1 MVACKDTY
9 GTTLI
14 DDLILDWLNNNK
26 SHAWVIVPILAFLE
40 ACPGVGLLV
49 SGVIL
54 LTVSTVLY
62 TEQIATLAQILP
74 LAFLGAFISDH
85 LGFYLGRWFGPKFH
99 HTAFAMKRIDK
110 IQKGEAFISKYGALS
125 VAGGRL
131 ITAVRSLVPMMM
143 GVSGASH
150 IKFTVADI
158 LACTIW
164 TAGLGLLII
173 GLDNLFS

>member
-1 MVACKDTY
+1 M
-9 GTTLI
+9 
-14 DDLILDWLNNNK
+14 
-26 SHAWVIVPILAFLE
+26 VPILAFLE

-62 TEQIATLAQILP
+62 AEQIATLAQILP
-74 LAFLGAFISDH
+74 LAFIGAFTSDH

-99 HTAFAMKRIDK
+99 HTPFAMKRIDK
-110 IQKGEAFISKYGALS
+110 IQKGEAFISKYGTLS

-131 ITAVRSLVPMMM
+131 ITAVRSLVPMMV

-150 IKFTVADI
+150 IKFTVADF

-164 TAGLGLLII
+164 TTGLGLLII